1 MGRQLWHFESG
12 RHLAHRRQQAQLMF
26 DIVADPAFRNP
37 KFSLSMALGKNIF
50 GAPVAVDLAKM
61 PHLLVAGATGA
72 GKSVSVNAMICSL
85 LVRCAP
91 DQVRMIMIDP
101 KFLELSGYN
110 DIPHLLLPVVTDPKQ
125 ADVFVDWYA
134 RIPTSWGMS
143 ASTIGVT
150 SRETQ
155 GRWLVRNDVHLALYD
170 RGGQLLDS
178 RQMQTSAS
186 HELGHVLG
194 LTGHSKHPG
203 DLMHHSSTQAALS
216 VRDANT
222 LRAVYAMPARI
233 TNRPGIHLA
242 RYRDSLPPVQL
253 ARPHPSYSTTAAG
266 QPAPAYTGYQSP
278 PTAPSTT
285 PPTTS
290 PSEPGFGSVFDTV
303 LDTVFG
309 GRGR

>member
-1 MGRQLWHFESG
+1 MHVV
-12 RHLAHRRQQAQLMF
+12 RRQPKSFFKPLARLCAAVGLFVAFALLPILPLFSAPAHAVFFTQPLGNGDTYGSQLGP
-26 DIVADPAFRNP
+26 DVIRWHDETRVLNIYVADGFQVPGWTPVYRQYVLNAIKTWQP
-37 KFSLSMALGKNIF
+37 VLG
-50 GAPVAVDLAKM
+50 DRL
-61 PHLLVAGATGA
+61 
-72 GKSVSVNAMICSL
+72 
-85 LVRCAP
+85 
-91 DQVRMIMIDP
+91 RMT
-101 KFLELSGYN
+101 L
-110 DIPHLLLPVVTDPKQ
+110 VTDPKQ